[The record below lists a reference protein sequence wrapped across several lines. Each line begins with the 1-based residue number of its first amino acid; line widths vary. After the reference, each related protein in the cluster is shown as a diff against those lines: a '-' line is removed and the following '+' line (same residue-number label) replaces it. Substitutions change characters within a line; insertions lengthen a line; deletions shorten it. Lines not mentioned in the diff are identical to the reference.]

1 MSNFGGQCS
10 TIAHTFVE
18 KVGFEPGVKEW
29 QMMRA
34 GMMTEMRWQVD
45 EEVDRDNT
53 GEADEINLEVDC
65 KDEVMHTNDVSHR
78 ATAVFSVKCFNQ
90 LKVYPLSGTIL
101 RKQCASYIML
111 PRADADDE
119 RAAVVGGDLNIHI
132 EDLGD
137 SGGVRLAELLD

>member
-65 KDEVMHTNDVSHR
+65 KDEVMH
-78 ATAVFSVKCFNQ
+78 K
-90 LKVYPLSGTIL
+90 
-101 RKQCASYIML
+101 
-111 PRADADDE
+111 
-119 RAAVVGGDLNIHI
+119 
-132 EDLGD
+132 
-137 SGGVRLAELLD
+137 

>member
-1 MSNFGGQCS
+1 M
-10 TIAHTFVE
+10 
-18 KVGFEPGVKEW
+18 
-29 QMMRA
+29 
-34 GMMTEMRWQVD
+34 
-45 EEVDRDNT
+45 DRDNT

-119 RAAVVGGDLNIHI
+119 RAAVVGSDLNIHI

-137 SGGVRLAELLD
+137 SDGVRLAELLD